1 MNSTGTYRPRVAI
14 RSAKHSIRRIDYHV
28 SEWGESGGRLLVLLH
43 GLGDTGSCFQFLVDQ
58 LLGDKSQEEY
68 LVIAPDWRGFGQS
81 QHSGG
86 SYWFPD
92 YLADLHQLLELYSP
106 RDPVCVLGHSMGGN
120 IAGLYAGIFPERVA
134 AFINVEGFG
143 LPDADPDTAPAN
155 YRRWIDGSRE
165 TAEYPSYR
173 SFDELAARI
182 VKRNPAM
189 QRAQAMFVAQ
199 HWASQSAD
207 GSVRL
212 RADPTH
218 KLPNAVLYRRA
229 EAEACWNRIASP
241 VLLVMGENSSF
252 LERAKSWLDGAE
264 CTDPYPSAPR
274 AVIAGAGH
282 MVHFEQPALLAATVE
297 TFLQTL

>member
-1 MNSTGTYRPRVAI
+1 MNSTGSYRPRIAV
-14 RSAKHSIRRIDYHV
+14 RSVKHSIRGIDYCI

-58 LLGDKSQEEY
+58 LLSGNSQTGY
-68 LVIAPDWRGFGQS
+68 FVIAPDWRGFGQS
-81 QHSGG
+81 QHSGR

-92 YLADLHQLLELYSP
+92 YLADLHQLLEIYSP
-106 RDPVCVLGHSMGGN
+106 HDPVRVLGHSMGGN

-143 LPDADPDTAPAN
+143 LPDSDPETAPDN
-155 YRRWIDGSRE
+155 YRRWIDRSRE
-165 TAEYPSYR
+165 TAEYSSYR
-173 SFDELAARI
+173 SLDELAARI

-189 QRAQAMFVAQ
+189 QRAQAMFVARQ
-199 HWASQSAD
+199 WASQSVD

-212 RADPTH
+212 RADPAH

-229 EAEACWNRIASP
+229 EAEACWSRISSP
-241 VLLVMGENSSF
+241 MLLVMGENSNF
-252 LERAKSWLDGAE
+252 LERARSWLDGAE
-264 CTDPYPSAPR
+264 CMEPYPAAPR

-282 MVHFEQPALLAATVE
+282 MVHFEQPARLAAAIE